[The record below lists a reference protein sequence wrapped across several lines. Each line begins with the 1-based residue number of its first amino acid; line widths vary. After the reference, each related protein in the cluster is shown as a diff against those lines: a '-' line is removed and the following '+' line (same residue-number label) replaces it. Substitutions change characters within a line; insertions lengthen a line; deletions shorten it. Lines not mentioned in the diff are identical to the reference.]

1 MLHVKWAIDEAE
13 WFDGKERLSQLC
25 RDTQLASVPLNL
37 AVNTL
42 VEHSRLTIDYI
53 VEEVIIDFV
62 IG

>member
-25 RDTQLASVPLNL
+25 RDTRLASVPLNL
-37 AVNTL
+37 AMNTL
-42 VEHSRLTIDYI
+42 LEHSRLTIDYI
-53 VEEVIIDFV
+53 IEEVITNSS